1 MDIQGLVNHNDFDE
15 KRHGSLTPADNSSS
29 ESARSQFPGNAA
41 RPYPSQYRHTNL
53 EREEIYSPLHQF
65 HNHIDSITTPPHKR
79 HFDSSSASLPYPNAK
94 RRLADGSGHHHGK
107 QLPTRRRALQAC
119 EACRTK
125 KSKCDNER
133 PSCGSCL
140 QHGVECIYKNAPFVP
155 VYTPCLLAYNRLD
168 AASMVLLEKLNK
180 IEATILE
187 QGATIGRI
195 QDATSTLE
203 PNFVSPTKVLNQ
215 SRFSPTQP
223 QPVANVVFQ
232 VPKGNCASLDYFMA
246 LPFVQT
252 FIPSGRKFESLIC
265 DNPDVRRENQLPN
278 LQKAH
283 VQKLI
288 QNFLTSVHPL
298 HPVIEIT
305 TLERIK
311 QELDEDGLSWSG
323 ETALILHILAIGC
336 ILAGDDPTEY
346 NSAAKRRMG
355 FAVEKINVTAIQ
367 VHYLQG

>member
-1 MDIQGLVNHNDFDE
+1 MDIQGLVNHNNFDK
-15 KRHGSLTPADNSSS
+15 KRHGSLTPPDNSGS
-29 ESARSQFPGNAA
+29 ESARSQFPGHDAA
-41 RPYPSQYRHTNL
+41 KPYPSQYRHANL
-53 EREEIYSPLHQF
+53 DREEMYSPLHQF
-65 HNHIDSITTPPHKR
+65 HNHIDSITPPHKR
-79 HFDSSSASLPYPNAK
+79 HFDNSSASLPYPNAK
-94 RRLADGSGHHHGK
+94 RRLADGSEHHHGK

-155 VYTPCLLAYNRLD
+155 VYIPCFLAYSRLD

-180 IEATILE
+180 LEATILE
-187 QGATIGRI
+187 QGATISRI

-203 PNFVSPTKVLNQ
+203 PNFAHPSKVLNQ

-223 QPVANVVFQ
+223 QPTAHVVFQ
-232 VPKGNCASLDYFMA
+232 VPKGTCASLDYFMG

-252 FIPSGRKFESLIC
+252 LIPRKFESLIC
-265 DNPDVRRENQLPN
+265 DNSDARRENQFPN

-283 VQKLI
+283 VQKLV
-288 QNFLTSVHPL
+288 QNFLTGVHPL
-298 HPVIEIT
+298 HPVIEIA

-311 QELDEDGLSWSG
+311 QELDEDGLSWSA
-323 ETALILHILAIGC
+323 ETALIMHVLAIGC
-336 ILAGDDPTEY
+336 ILAGDDPTQY
-346 NSAAKRRMG
+346 TSAAKRRMG
-355 FAVEKINVTAIQ
+355 YAIEKVNVIAIQ